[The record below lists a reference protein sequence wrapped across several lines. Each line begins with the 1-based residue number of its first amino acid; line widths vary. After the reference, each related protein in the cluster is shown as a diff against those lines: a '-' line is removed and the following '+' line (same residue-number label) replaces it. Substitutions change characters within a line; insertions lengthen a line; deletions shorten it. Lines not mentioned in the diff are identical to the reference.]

1 MNTHQTVTDFSTPP
15 AAGRR
20 GRSPIAKQAHE
31 EKKPPRTEFQVH
43 GPCRDAAVV
52 PRTCGIERVRR
63 EAFWKV
69 TKLRFFDACAI
80 STDRTFV

>member
-1 MNTHQTVTDFSTPP
+1 MNTHQTVTGFSTPP

-20 GRSPIAKQAHE
+20 GRSPITKQAHE

-52 PRTCGIERVRR
+52 PRTWELKEFG
-63 EAFWKV
+63 AK
-69 TKLRFFDACAI
+69 RFGK
-80 STDRTFV
+80 